1 MWPEGLIASFA
12 SDVKESLIHN
22 VRPLGQQRKE
32 REQGCSSTFVSRIEE
47 DDDLTQRPQ
56 DSKMGENVPSR
67 RRHLTIGR
75 IVVANALGRSEWNG
89 QQDGDLSSG
98 CL

>member
-1 MWPEGLIASFA
+1 MSVAFGSKV
-12 SDVKESLIHN
+12 VKKI
-22 VRPLGQQRKE
+22 
-32 REQGCSSTFVSRIEE
+32 SSYLDRINRIYRIEE

-56 DSKMGENVPSR
+56 DPRMGENAPSR

-75 IVVANALGRSEWNG
+75 IVVANTLGQSEWNG
-89 QQDGDLSSG
+89 QQDDDLSSG